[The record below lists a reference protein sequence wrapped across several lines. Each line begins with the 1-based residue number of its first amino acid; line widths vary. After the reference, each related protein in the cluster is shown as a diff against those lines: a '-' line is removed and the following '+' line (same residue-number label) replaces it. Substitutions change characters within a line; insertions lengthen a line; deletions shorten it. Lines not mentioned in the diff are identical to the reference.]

1 MCVRGGAGTGSIQL
15 EGHADITLDV
25 KVNLRAQVVSRA
37 EVTFPRPQR
46 SGQYSFFTLS
56 ASYVFKQSLG
66 ITLI

>member
-15 EGHADITLDV
+15 EGHADITFDV

-37 EVTFPRPQR
+37 EDTLARPQGC
-46 SGQYSFFTLS
+46 GQYSFFTLS
-56 ASYVFKQSLG
+56 ASHVFKRSLG